1 MSTTTYSF
9 VLVSLLICLIL
20 LIVSVLWMFKIKMF
34 FPFLNYEASDI
45 TTLNN
50 SLSSS
55 TSQIV
60 FWRSNRIASSC
71 ENNENLPE
79 NFRNNFSPPNN
90 NMNNNLSLLMSRS
103 NSKSC
108 NENANNLPEVNSLM

>member
-1 MSTTTYSF
+1 
-9 VLVSLLICLIL
+9 
-20 LIVSVLWMFKIKMF
+20 MFKIKMF
-34 FPFLNYEASDI
+34 FPFNYEIASDS
-45 TTLNN
+45 TPALNN

-55 TSQIV
+55 QAI

-71 ENNENLPE
+71 ENLPD
-79 NFRNNFSPPNN
+79 FRNSNFPDPNVN
-90 NMNNNLSLLMSRS
+90 LNNLSLLMLRS